1 MKILLLG
8 SGGREHALAWK
19 IAQSKKVDQLYI
31 APGNAGT
38 GSVGE
43 NVPLKADDFE
53 GIRQFVLSKGVDM
66 VVVGPEDPLVKG
78 VYDFFKNDNQLKDI
92 PVIGPSK
99 QGAVLEGSKDF
110 AKAFMQRHGIPTAAY
125 RTFTGETLEEGL
137 KFLETLKAPYV
148 LKADGLCSVKGVF
161 ITHYHFDHI
170 YGLNSLTYLF
180 PGLVVFATEII
191 ATGLYS
197 DKMNLSYYHNQ
208 SFVYQGKN
216 LIFLSDNEVVDLDN
230 GNKIVAIDTSGHNE
244 SCLSFML
251 NNYLFT
257 GDSYIPNVKLVT
269 NLPRS
274 NKEKAKKSLERILG
288 LIKDDTIVCPGHGA
302 IIKNGY

>member
-1 MKILLLG
+1 MEILKTQDLKKYYGTEPNIVRAIDGINFSVEEGEFVAVVGTSG
-8 SGGREHALAWK
+8 SGKSTLLHMVGGLD
-19 IAQSKKVDQLYI
+19 IPTS
-31 APGNAGT
+31 GT
-38 GSVGE
+38 V
-43 NVPLKADDFE
+43 
-53 GIRQFVLSKGVDM
+53 FVRNRNLS
-66 VVVGPEDPLVKG
+66 EL
-78 VYDFFKNDNQLKDI
+78 NDNAWIIDPGDI
-92 PVIGPSK
+92 DKIVEILPK
-99 QGAVLEGSKDF
+99 K
-110 AKAFMQRHGIPTAAY
+110 
-125 RTFTGETLEEGL
+125 
-137 KFLETLKAPYV
+137 
-148 LKADGLCSVKGVF
+148 CSVKGVF

>member
-1 MKILLLG
+1 M
-8 SGGREHALAWK
+8 
-19 IAQSKKVDQLYI
+19 
-31 APGNAGT
+31 
-38 GSVGE
+38 
-43 NVPLKADDFE
+43 
-53 GIRQFVLSKGVDM
+53 
-66 VVVGPEDPLVKG
+66 
-78 VYDFFKNDNQLKDI
+78 
-92 PVIGPSK
+92 
-99 QGAVLEGSKDF
+99 
-110 AKAFMQRHGIPTAAY
+110 
-125 RTFTGETLEEGL
+125 
-137 KFLETLKAPYV
+137 
-148 LKADGLCSVKGVF
+148 
-161 ITHYHFDHI
+161 
-170 YGLNSLTYLF
+170 TYLF

-208 SFVYQGKN
+208 SFVYQFKN

-302 IIKNGY
+302 IIKNGYWFYVTKNHIIWV

>member
-1 MKILLLG
+1 MQVRRVINDVFYSNTFILISEL
-8 SGGREHALAWK
+8 
-19 IAQSKKVDQLYI
+19 
-31 APGNAGT
+31 
-38 GSVGE
+38 
-43 NVPLKADDFE
+43 
-53 GIRQFVLSKGVDM
+53 
-66 VVVGPEDPLVKG
+66 
-78 VYDFFKNDNQLKDI
+78 NDNAWIIDPGDI
-92 PVIGPSK
+92 DKIVEILPK
-99 QGAVLEGSKDF
+99 K
-110 AKAFMQRHGIPTAAY
+110 
-125 RTFTGETLEEGL
+125 
-137 KFLETLKAPYV
+137 
-148 LKADGLCSVKGVF
+148 CSVKGVF

-180 PGLVVFATEII
+180 LGLVVFATEII